1 MNEKKSKKQRTTLQ
15 ERNRLRRIKYSMK
28 TMSYSLPLV
37 PVFTMVGINW
47 NEWFI
52 TAQDGLRVASGF
64 LFLVISTLFT
74 YLSIAKKKKI
84 LEKAS
89 AFWNVSII
97 IICWGITLLFL
108 SNILNDL
115 GMMLLYIGFGI
126 IASACLDEV
135 ETRSVE
141 SKYQFYQKLV
151 TDNGLDAKE
160 NKKKAKLDKAKKQAE
175 REAKIEREKVDYL

>member
-1 MNEKKSKKQRTTLQ
+1 MDEKTPKKQRTTLQ
-15 ERNRLRRIKYSMK
+15 QRNRFRRLKYSMK
-28 TMSYSLPLV
+28 MMSYSLPLV
-37 PVFTMVGINW
+37 PVFTMIGINW

-64 LFLVISTLFT
+64 LFLVVSTLFT
-74 YLSIAKKKKI
+74 YLSIAKKKKL

-108 SNILNDL
+108 SNILSDL

-126 IASACLDEV
+126 IASACLDET
-135 ETRSVE
+135 ETRLVE
-141 SKYQFYQKLV
+141 DKYQFYQKLV
-151 TDNGLDAKE
+151 TDNGLDTKE
-160 NKKKAKLDKAKKQAE
+160 NKKKAKLLKAQEQAKKEAE
-175 REAKIEREKVDYL
+175 QEKERVDYL